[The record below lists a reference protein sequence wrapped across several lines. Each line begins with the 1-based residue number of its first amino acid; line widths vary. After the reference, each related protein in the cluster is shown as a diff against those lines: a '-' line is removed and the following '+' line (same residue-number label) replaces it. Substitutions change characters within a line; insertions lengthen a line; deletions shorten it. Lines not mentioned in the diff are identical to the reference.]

1 MSALSVLRD
10 RLKGGRKA
18 FRGLGSPEAILKA
31 FRLGSQRNGIYVA
44 AHGASGAFPIKTPV
58 FLFAPFFWALGSS
71 LFPFSCDDNKS
82 SIDSSKASKHPAP
95 CEVWSR
101 LDLHQIVLKSQAL
114 TAKDCVQRRA

>member
-10 RLKGGRKA
+10 RLKDGRKA

-58 FLFAPFFWALGSS
+58 FLFAPFSGRSALHS
-71 LFPFSCDDNKS
+71 LLFLATIINLVLTLVKPV
-82 SIDSSKASKHPAP
+82 SIQPLVRSGPDWT
-95 CEVWSR
+95 CIR
-101 LDLHQIVLKSQAL
+101 
-114 TAKDCVQRRA
+114 